1 MTATVYL
8 NGNYLDETNA
18 ALAASE
24 RAFLYGEGLFE
35 TLAAYGGRIF
45 RLEKH
50 LDRLRRSAA
59 ELGIAVPLE
68 PAQAGAM
75 LEELMKRNGLSDAY
89 LRLTLSA
96 GRAPGMVPQEQG
108 EPTVFAVARP
118 LTQYPPDL
126 YERGARI
133 VTTRHYLGPLSR
145 HKTLSYFTN
154 TRARREAVEKG
165 ADEAILFD
173 RAGNPAECSASN
185 LFVVRDGRVST
196 PALDSGILPGV
207 TREEIIGI
215 CRAEGIPV
223 EERIVLLEE
232 LRSADEVF
240 LTNTLMGVLGVAAV
254 DDVSLPPDRPVTAR
268 LAERYDRLLP
278 R

>member
-1 MTATVYL
+1 MTAIVYL
-8 NGNYLDETNA
+8 NGDYPDETDA

-35 TLAAYGGRIF
+35 TLAAYGGTVF

-50 LDRLRRSAA
+50 MTRLRRSGA

-68 PAQAGAM
+68 SERAGEVFA
-75 LEELMKRNGLSDAY
+75 ELMKRNGLSNAY

-96 GRAPGMVPQEQG
+96 GRAPGMVPRGQG

-133 VTTRHYLGPLSR
+133 VTTRYYLGPLSR

-154 TRARREAVEKG
+154 TRARREAVERG

-173 RAGNPAECSASN
+173 RGGNPAECSASN

-196 PALDSGILPGV
+196 PALDSGILPGI
-207 TREEIIGI
+207 TREEVVDL
-215 CRAEGIPV
+215 CRTEDILV
-223 EERIVLLEE
+223 DERIVLLDE

-240 LTNTLMGVLGVAAV
+240 LTNTLMGVLGVASV
-254 DDVSLPPDRPVTAR
+254 DDVSLPTDRPVTAR
-268 LAERYDRLLP
+268 LAEGYARLLP
-278 R
+278 G